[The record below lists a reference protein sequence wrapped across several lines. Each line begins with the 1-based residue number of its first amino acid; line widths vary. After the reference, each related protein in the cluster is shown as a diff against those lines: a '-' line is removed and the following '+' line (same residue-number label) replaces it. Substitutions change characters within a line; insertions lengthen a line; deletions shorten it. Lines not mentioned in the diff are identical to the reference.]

1 MSDRGRAQGGGSD
14 ADRPRLL
21 GWGTEPRPQRHRSH
35 PAGTRPRRP
44 SSCVDDGGA
53 AGRRLRSAVDTA
65 AAHSSTV
72 ILVTHS
78 GARYPTSVLLDRD
91 PTAVARVVYV
101 DSGPSAD
108 GSAFDASVPPE
119 QNQVPLPPFEQL
131 RAVSTA

>member
-1 MSDRGRAQGGGSD
+1 MTAGGRRVADQTPTGRACSGGVPSLGHNVIAVTLPGLDPDDPHRASTTVAQQAD
-14 ADRPRLL
+14 A
-21 GWGTEPRPQRHRSH
+21 
-35 PAGTRPRRP
+35 
-44 SSCVDDGGA
+44 
-53 AGRRLRSAVDTA
+53 LRSAVDTA

-78 GARYPTSVLLDRD
+78 GAGYPTSVLLDRD